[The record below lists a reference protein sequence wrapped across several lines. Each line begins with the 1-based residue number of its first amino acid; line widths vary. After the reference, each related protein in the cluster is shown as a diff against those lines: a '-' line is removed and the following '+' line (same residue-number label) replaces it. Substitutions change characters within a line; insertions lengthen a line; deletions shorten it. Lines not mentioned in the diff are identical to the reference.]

1 MTCKAKKKYLGVRL
15 RFLDDYLNHP
25 SIYSSIHSF
34 PIWDEIFSSRG
45 GLQNDLTTPLCGVK
59 KGKKKK
65 ERKKERK
72 RRSAE
77 GSSLEFSRLAC
88 QAFNDEGGGA
98 AGVVCTG

>member
-1 MTCKAKKKYLGVRL
+1 
-15 RFLDDYLNHP
+15 
-25 SIYSSIHSF
+25 
-34 PIWDEIFSSRG
+34 
-45 GLQNDLTTPLCGVK
+45 VK